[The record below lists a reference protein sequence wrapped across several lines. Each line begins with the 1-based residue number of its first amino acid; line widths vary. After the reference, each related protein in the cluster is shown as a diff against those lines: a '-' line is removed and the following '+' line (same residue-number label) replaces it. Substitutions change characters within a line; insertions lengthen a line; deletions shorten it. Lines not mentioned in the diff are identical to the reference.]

1 MFFIDELRGHQGLAA
16 RHTRAD
22 EKARNL
28 ESFMNGDPVISKHEN
43 LFIYAVGSIGR
54 GEVGSKSDLDI
65 FSVSSPDG
73 FSRLDE
79 ICVFSSLIRINELMG
94 FPDFSGDG
102 KFLKVFNYNKHAPI
116 MGSPQDDHENWFTAR
131 MLLLLESKPIFNH
144 KLYNSVVEDVAST
157 YFRDSSGKNGNFKPI
172 FVLNDIL
179 RFWRTLCLNYET
191 IRNDKAWPWRKKNIN
206 LKYSRRLTV
215 FSTVLYILSSKSFGK
230 DDLVFMAKLTP
241 LERLATALDNI
252 SDMSLCDEYKKILDY
267 YEGFLQ
273 LKEDEQIEE
282 RLIHDKGLAKKIE
295 HDGIFFRQFIYK
307 LLGHSSFDQELKE
320 FLIV

>member
-1 MFFIDELRGHQGLAA
+1 MFFMNELKGHKGLSE

-22 EKARNL
+22 EKAKTL
-28 ESFMNGDPVISKHEN
+28 ESLLNVDSVISKHKD

-65 FSVSSPDG
+65 FSVSSPAG

-79 ICVFSSLIRINELMG
+79 ICVFSSLIRINESMG
-94 FPDFSGDG
+94 FPNFSGDG
-102 KFLKVFNYNKHAPI
+102 KFLKVFNYNEQAPI

-144 KLYNSVVEDVAST
+144 QLYSNVVENVAST
-157 YFRDSSGKNGNFKPI
+157 YFRDSSGKNDEFKPV

-191 IRNDKAWPWRKKNIN
+191 IRSDKTWPWRKKNIN

-230 DDLVFMAKLTP
+230 DDLISMAKLTP
-241 LERLATALDNI
+241 LERIATALDNI
-252 SDMSLCDEYKKILDY
+252 SDISLREDYKKMLDC
-267 YEGFLQ
+267 YEGFLK
-273 LKEDEQIEE
+273 LKEDEQIEN
-282 RLIHDKGLAKKIE
+282 RLIHDKELANKIE
-295 HDGIFFRQFIYK
+295 QDGVFFRKFIYK
-307 LLGHSSFDQELKE
+307 LLGHNSFDQELKE